1 MNNGS
6 ATAGDSAGAKLDRQL
21 ENANAHAVD
30 TWRLAV
36 RRARAAAIAHAVVAV
51 AIAVGG
57 AGVASLG
64 AWQLYTL
71 SDMLPSAVTLCVAG
85 VILLLGALRWGLNNR
100 HYENA
105 MLGIGAASASY
116 TIFLFRL
123 AMVRE
128 LIRRAAE
135 ESPDADQ
142 LRELDTLLHEIDQD
156 TRSALGGQ
164 PKSLDDLF
172 NQLS

>member
-6 ATAGDSAGAKLDRQL
+6 ATAGDSASAKLDRQL

-36 RRARAAAIAHAVVAV
+36 RRARAAAISHAVVAV

-57 AGVASLG
+57 AGLLGLG
-64 AWQLYTL
+64 AWQLFALRDTPL
-71 SDMLPSAVTLCVAG
+71 SAVTLCVAG
-85 VILLLGALRWGLNNR
+85 VFLLLGALRWGLNNR

-123 AMVRE
+123 AMVKE
-128 LIRRAAE
+128 LVRRAAE
-135 ESPDADQ
+135 EPTDATQ
-142 LRELDTLLHEIDQD
+142 LRELDKLLHEIDQD

>member
-1 MNNGS
+1 MNNGRV
-6 ATAGDSAGAKLDRQL
+6 AAGDSTGAKLDRQL

-36 RRARAAAIAHAVVAV
+36 RRARATAIAHAVVAV

-57 AGVASLG
+57 AGLLGLG

-71 SDMLPSAVTLCVAG
+71 HDTPLSAVTLCVAG
-85 VILLLGALRWGLNNR
+85 VILLLGALRWGLSTR

-128 LIRRAAE
+128 LVRRAAE
-135 ESPDADQ
+135 ESPDATQ
-142 LRELDTLLHEIDQD
+142 LRELDKLLHEIDKD